1 MESIDYKLIY
11 QKAISVYGVKEQMR
25 QTQEECAE
33 LIADIGRF
41 MRTRIDDN
49 KLASEI
55 ADVEIM
61 IDQMRI
67 LIGNEKVDAAK
78 NYKVRRLADRLNYK

>member
-1 MESIDYKLIY
+1 MTKNLIY
-11 QKAISVYGVKEQMR
+11 QKAISVYGEKEQMR

-41 MRTRIDDN
+41 LRCRIDEN

-61 IDQMRI
+61 IEQMRMI
-67 LIGNEKVDAAK
+67 IGGEKVDAAK
-78 NYKVRRLADRLNYK
+78 AYKVNRLIERLNNG